1 MARKTK
7 KVTHSVTV
15 NPEIKERFREVC
27 EEQDMN
33 QSTLIEAFMRAY
45 VNGKVVLELVNN
57 KMEAKIKE

>member
-1 MARKTK
+1 MAGKAR

-15 NPEIKERFREVC
+15 NPEIKARFQEVC
-27 EEQDMN
+27 KEQDIN

-57 KMEAKIKE
+57 KMEAKIKD